1 MVKIFGGKF
10 MANIANN
17 IKKIVFLFI
26 LSMTLSMTAF
36 ANNTTVEKL
45 YEFGKHDKKVIEEI
59 NYYLS
64 KGAVVKILH
73 TVALNELRSAYS
85 TVVIQ
90 IPKAVLENEPYQ
102 PKK

>member
-1 MVKIFGGKF
+1 MKKLTT
-10 MANIANN
+10 N
-17 IKKIVFLFI
+17 IKKIIFLLT
-26 LSMTLSMTAF
+26 LSMTLSVTAF

-59 NYYLS
+59 NYFLS

-85 TVVIQ
+85 TIVIQ

-102 PKK
+102 SKK